1 MNMLTEMA
9 VRMMM
14 VDNKLWDNKR
24 QNIDWNINNFEYLL
38 LKTFELYCVT
48 VWRSGG
54 NACIDVG
61 VESDGCRSVL
71 KGKKLEINS
80 IRFQWIY
87 IEFAE
92 LATIDNLCA
101 SCCANE
107 PSRQLS
113 NIDV

>member
-71 KGKKLEINS
+71 KGKKTRDKFDS
-80 IRFQWIY
+80 IPVNLHWIRW
-87 IEFAE
+87 
-92 LATIDNLCA
+92 T
-101 SCCANE
+101 
-107 PSRQLS
+107 S
-113 NIDV
+113 NNR